1 VSDTGPCRP
10 GPGPSESTTT
20 RAALTG
26 RASRGIGRL
35 LSRHGYFL
43 VMPAESFLIGK
54 QNALIEEENLRA
66 RHWGARLGSVAAFAH
81 VPAGG

>member
-1 VSDTGPCRP
+1 MSDTGPVP
-10 GPGPSESTTT
+10 AWTG
-20 RAALTG
+20 AAPAP
-26 RASRGIGRL
+26 RRL

-43 VMPAESFLIGK
+43 VMPAESFLIGR
-54 QNALIEEENLRA
+54 QNALIEEENPRA